1 MSSIR
6 NVRLRSSITRIDRLI
21 DCVEIS
27 SSKMIDSS
35 SDTHLR
41 LFVGRGREGQETRER
56 RGGEEL
62 AVGVT

>member
-41 LFVGRGREGQETRER
+41 LFVGRGREEQETRER